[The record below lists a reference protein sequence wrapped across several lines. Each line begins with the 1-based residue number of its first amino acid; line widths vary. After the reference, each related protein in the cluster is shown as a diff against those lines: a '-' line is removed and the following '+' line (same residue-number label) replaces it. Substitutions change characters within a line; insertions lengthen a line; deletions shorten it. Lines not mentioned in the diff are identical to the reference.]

1 MCPVGFILFWQS
13 KAQIQ
18 KSRCSDNYKMSVE
31 VENISS
37 FFRGHKT
44 GRQAYYINLI
54 SRWKTTS
61 TQSARPESSHFI
73 GILILK
79 SGLTGMPG
87 TWSQIWL
94 WITVTFI
101 KSNLDFFSLFCLLI
115 FFVFF
120 FRSVMQLLCKIKVF
134 TSTFGFHDLGPS
146 FWVCRN
152 NNPYGFSQS
161 YFWNLVAI
169 QILLKTKG
177 SQEIQCPWD
186 LQTVLQEHSMKSP
199 ELHHPL
205 YSLYG

>member
-1 MCPVGFILFWQS
+1 MCPVSFILFWQS

-18 KSRCSDNYKMSVE
+18 NSRCRDIYKMSVE

-37 FFRGHKT
+37 FFRGHKS
-44 GRQAYYINLI
+44 GRQAYHINLI
-54 SRWKTTS
+54 SSWKTTS

-73 GILILK
+73 DILILK
-79 SGLTGMPG
+79 SGLTGMPR

-94 WITVTFI
+94 WTTVTFI

-115 FFVFF
+115 SLFFFF

-134 TSTFGFHDLGPS
+134 TWTFGFHDLGPS

-152 NNPYGFSQS
+152 NNPYGFSRS

-169 QILLKTKG
+169 QIVTDG
-177 SQEIQCPWD
+177 DAEF
-186 LQTVLQEHSMKSP
+186 
-199 ELHHPL
+199 
-205 YSLYG
+205 